1 MRPSKG
7 GGGNLRHYIWVKSV
21 LHSKKIFCF
30 TNFSGLIIFFA
41 SLQMTSSW
49 IQTLDKA

>member
-21 LHSKKIFCF
+21 LHSKRI
-30 TNFSGLIIFFA
+30 FA
-41 SLQMTSSW
+41 SQISVGS
-49 IQTLDKA
+49 